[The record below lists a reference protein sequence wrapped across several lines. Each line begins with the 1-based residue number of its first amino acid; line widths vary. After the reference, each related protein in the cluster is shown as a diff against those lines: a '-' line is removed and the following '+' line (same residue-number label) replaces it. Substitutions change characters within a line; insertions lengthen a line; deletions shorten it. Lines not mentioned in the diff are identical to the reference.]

1 MRCPHCDGET
11 DVKDSRRNDLNV
23 VRRRRVCRECR
34 RSFWTTE
41 PPPNASPV
49 ETNRPTPDEVKTKFR
64 EIKSLMLQLH
74 SAMHQ
79 LEQMTKNL

>member
-1 MRCPHCDGET
+1 MKCPHCDGET
-11 DVKDSRRNDLNV
+11 DVKDSRRSETNT

-34 RSFWTTE
+34 CSFWTTE
-41 PPPNASPV
+41 PPPGVAAP
-49 ETNRPTPDEVKTKFR
+49 TPDRPTPGEVKTKFR

-79 LEQMTKNL
+79 LEQMAKNL